1 MKPTRLHHVSLCVTD
16 VERARRFYIGILG
29 LEEIE
34 RPNFPFPG
42 AWLQAGDGQIHLIS
56 APDSVDTGQRP
67 ARLHPMAPHAAL
79 AIDDWAAV
87 RAELEGHGLQV
98 LASERSGQMWVLDPD
113 GNIIELSSV

>member
-42 AWLQAGDGQIHLIS
+42 AWLQGLPVFRLTTNHWRWTLPAGFCLVV
-56 APDSVDTGQRP
+56 AF
-67 ARLHPMAPHAAL
+67 AL
-79 AIDDWAAV
+79 ALT
-87 RAELEGHGLQV
+87 RLG
-98 LASERSGQMWVLDPD
+98 PD
-113 GNIIELSSV
+113 RRIVFVG